1 MELFK
6 LFGTIAVNN
15 SDANKAIDDT
25 TSKAEKSGSK
35 LKDTFGKIGSAVGTV
50 AKVGAAAITT
60 VATGIGA
67 MTSKAVSYYS
77 DYEQL
82 VGGVETLFKE
92 SSDKVGQ
99 YASKAY
105 QTAGLSAN
113 DYMETVTGF
122 SASLLQALD
131 GDTAKA
137 TESANMAITDMSDNT
152 NKMGTAMENIQNAY
166 QGFAKQNYTMLDNL
180 KLGYGG
186 TKEEME
192 RLLSDAQAISGI
204 QYDISSYADVVDAIH
219 VIQTEM
225 GITGT
230 TAKEASTTIQGSI
243 GSMKAAFE
251 NFLTGMADPEQNFDA
266 LLGNLVDS
274 VVTVADNLVPRIATT
289 LPRLVNGLVN
299 LVKNL
304 ASYIPDILSQ
314 LLPSI
319 IIGATDLINGI
330 VAELPQLINIL
341 LQSLPALIDGIVQIF
356 NNIIAALPQM
366 IQMLCDALPK
376 LIPLLI
382 SAATKMIQGL
392 CNALPEIIR
401 AIVDA
406 LPTLIISIVDALM
419 QNLPLLIQGLVTL
432 ITGIVDALPQ
442 IMFAL
447 IEATPT
453 IIAMILEGLW
463 NSLPDL
469 LEGITSIVGSVLSS
483 IWEVLSTIFE
493 PLGEFFTS
501 IWDAIITAFS
511 TVGTWVYDNI
521 IAPVADFFKGL
532 WDGIVSAFHTVIDP
546 WIEIV
551 KRAATLVNDKIIKPI
566 KKFFKGL
573 WDDIVGIFKGA
584 ATWFDNTVIQ
594 PLKDIFSNIWNSI
607 KNGASK
613 AWEGIK
619 SVFSPVADFFKN
631 IFSKAWQA
639 VKNVFSTGGKIFTGI
654 KEGIVKAFKTVVNA
668 IIKGI
673 NKVVSI
679 PFKAINS
686 VLSKIQDINILGV
699 KPFTWVHTFDV
710 PQIPELELATGTVVN
725 KATPAII
732 GEDGAEAVVPLERHT
747 EWIDRVAE
755 KVVSKMGATGSCD
768 SVLAAKMDE
777 LINYIK
783 ALKIYLNGDV
793 LVGELAPAMDAQLG
807 DIFSSKERGR

>member
-92 SSDKVGQ
+92 SSDKVVQ

-137 TESANMAITDMSDNT
+137 TESANMAITDMSDNA

-186 TKEEME
+186 TKSEME
-192 RLLSDAQAISGI
+192 RLLEDAQAISGI
-204 QYDISSYADVVDAIH
+204 EYDLSSFADIVDAIH
-219 VIQTEM
+219 VVQTEM
-225 GITGT
+225 GITNT
-230 TAKEASTTIQGSI
+230 TAKEAATTIQGSI

-251 NFLTGMADPEQNFDA
+251 NFLTGMADPEQDFDE

-274 VVTVADNLVPRIATT
+274 VVTVADNLVPRIAAT
-289 LPRLVNGLVN
+289 LPRLANGLVN

-319 IIGATDLINGI
+319 ITGATDLINGI

-356 NNIIAALPQM
+356 NGIVAALPQM

-406 LPTLIISIVDALM
+406 LPTLITSIVDALM

-521 IAPVADFFKGL
+521 IAPVANFFKSL

-755 KVVSKMGATGSCD
+755 KVVSKMGATGSGD

-783 ALKIYLNGDV
+783 TLKIYLNGDV